1 MGELEQIDKK
11 GSEMFLAR
19 EIAGWLLVLFA
30 VYLLRMGLVFVM
42 DLQTPRIVE
51 AAVVVIAGLG
61 VLRAGI
67 LLIRI
72 STAARVCQLDRK

>member
-1 MGELEQIDKK
+1 
-11 GSEMFLAR
+11 MFMAR
-19 EIAGWLLVLFA
+19 EIAGWALVLFA
-30 VYLLRMGLVFVM
+30 LYLLRMGLLFVM

-51 AAVVVIAGLG
+51 AAVVMFAGLG

-67 LLIRI
+67 MLVRI

>member
-1 MGELEQIDKK
+1 
-11 GSEMFLAR
+11 MFLAR

-30 VYLLRMGLVFVM
+30 VYLLRMGLLFVM
-42 DLQTPRIVE
+42 DIQTPRIVE
-51 AAVVVIAGLG
+51 AGVVVIAGLG